1 MVYERANA
9 SDIAL
14 ICKLDVVTS
23 DLIPEVL
30 LGVNDISRPGTG
42 IDERYSRNGR
52 LVLDLILTCTSLSSP
67 GLMFCTELGDI
78 DIKYEGGGI
87 DICEVESL
95 KTQISPLFKYFTNC
109 TKYMMN

>member
-42 IDERYSRNGR
+42 IDERYSRNER
-52 LVLDLILTCTSLSSP
+52 LVTRPDSNLHIPFVSWPNVLYRARRHRYKI
-67 GLMFCTELGDI
+67 
-78 DIKYEGGGI
+78 
-87 DICEVESL
+87 
-95 KTQISPLFKYFTNC
+95 
-109 TKYMMN
+109 